1 MNKLLTLA
9 AASLALFGAQSVS
22 AQTYTPSGSWVMQG
36 PVTVQKG
43 AGPVLNCT
51 LRITGTVANT
61 AGDAHGSANHG
72 HVLSVTNVQ
81 LQAGDLGCLTVS
93 FTGLPYTTSWTAP
106 VLTLN
111 NVYVNTSIT
120 PGNCKGSIGGTW
132 NDTTK
137 KLTVDAS
144 LPQDT
149 SGGACTVKGTLNL
162 VSPTGG
168 SIT

>member
-1 MNKLLTLA
+1 
-9 AASLALFGAQSVS
+9 
-22 AQTYTPSGSWVMQG
+22 MQG

-51 LRITGTVANT
+51 LRITGNVPNT
-61 AGDAHGSANHG
+61 TGDAHGAVNHG
-72 HVLSVTNVQ
+72 HALTVTNVE
-81 LQAGDLGCLTVS
+81 LIAGDIGCITVS
-93 FTGLPYTTSWTAP
+93 FTGLPYSTSWTAP

-132 NDTTK
+132 DNTTK
-137 KLTVDAS
+137 KLTVNSS

-162 VSPTGG
+162 TTPAGG